1 MAGVTYTTGL
11 VVIPPEAAW
20 PPIQAI
26 RAEHD
31 RKLRRWMPHIT
42 LIYPFLPP

>member
-1 MAGVTYTTGL
+1 MAEVTYKTGL
-11 VVIPPEAAW
+11 VLIPPASAW

-31 RKLRRWMPHIT
+31 R
-42 LIYPFLPP
+42 